1 MTDRAGGDLMTAP
14 TPTNFY
20 AKTGKRVFDCVIAAM
35 GLLLLSPV
43 LLVLSLLVKL
53 SSSGPVLYR
62 QERVGRGGKPFY
74 IAKFRSMFED
84 ADKFGPQITS
94 AGDHRVTS
102 VGRTLRRLKLDE
114 LPQLWNVLNGDMS
127 LVGPRPEVPRYV
139 GCYSISQRR
148 ILTVRPGITD
158 PASIAFRQEEQ
169 LLGAQPDP
177 DRYYRDV
184 VLPEKLSMNLQY
196 VNRIS
201 FSYDLSLLLRTTGTI
216 FVPKWIT
223 RAQ

>member
-1 MTDRAGGDLMTAP
+1 MTAP
-14 TPTNFY
+14 TQTNFY
-20 AKTGKRVFDCVIAAM
+20 AKTGKRVFDCVTAAI

-62 QERVGRGGKPFY
+62 QERIGRGGKPFH

-84 ADKFGPQITS
+84 ADNCGPQITS
-94 AGDHRVTS
+94 AGDRRVTS

-139 GCYSISQRR
+139 ECYSISQRKV
-148 ILTVRPGITD
+148 LTVRPGITD
-158 PASIAFRQEEQ
+158 PASIAYRQEEQ

-201 FSYDLSLLLRTTGTI
+201 FFYDLSLLLRTTGSM